1 MPDDRS
7 TAPIR
12 AVFLS
17 YSREDAE
24 PARRIADA
32 LRAFGMEV
40 WFDQNELR
48 GGDSWDAKIK
58 KQIRECALFLPIIST
73 HTQTR
78 MEGYFRREWKLGVE
92 RTHDMAG
99 GVAFITPVVIDD
111 TPESAALVPE
121 EFMRYQW
128 TRLPHGVPTP
138 EFVGQVKRLLEAP
151 GKNATSAT
159 PFRAPASAQAAA
171 GPASPARRTGMP
183 GWAWGALVAC
193 LVAAATIYF
202 SRRPQAAPAATP
214 PAPMAAAP
222 ATSAPAAN
230 DKSIAVLPFDN
241 MSEEKDASAFFAD
254 GVQEDILTNL
264 SFIHDLRVVSRTSVM
279 QYRGTIKPIR
289 QIAKELGV
297 TYVLE
302 GSVRRAGNKVRV
314 TGQLIHAATDE
325 HVWAKAY
332 DRDIT
337 DVFAIQAELAQS
349 IADSLQAAI
358 SPAEQTLIERKPT
371 NNPAAYDL
379 FVKAR
384 AAYEANDVNIMDQA
398 SWLLDA
404 VQLDPNFAQAWALL
418 GALQAANHF
427 AEIDATDAQM
437 EKAKAAIDTAVR
449 LAPDDPVVVE
459 MRGDFYYYGYRDYK
473 SAAEQYKRLQTL
485 RPNSPE
491 AIGSLGLIY
500 RRLGRWDDSLAN
512 LRRSIEL
519 DPQNQRYRTTI
530 AIHLFAMREYDGCKA
545 EMDRVV
551 EMTTGNLLWKF
562 FDMSFAFF
570 SGAPTDEIRAWLA
583 QLKTNH
589 PDNPTAAIVRRI
601 WARWIGDFAEAVSI
615 DNGQAYYDADGTP
628 HWQQDLN
635 TAFDY
640 IAMGDMTTGKARLEK
655 LLPQLKD
662 ELVKEPANSGL
673 WGAYGSAEAVLGD
686 RAQALAAA
694 SKVVELVPESL
705 DAVDGPVR
713 SAMRAKILAW
723 TGDKDQALSE
733 FSRLLHVPY
742 GANVYGDRFD
752 PGWLPIRDDPRF
764 KALLADPK
772 NNEPIH

>member
-1 MPDDRS
+1 MPDDKSS
-7 TAPIR
+7 TGTR

-17 YSREDAE
+17 YSREDTE

-32 LRAFGMEV
+32 LRAFGLEV

-58 KQIRECALFLPIIST
+58 RQIRECTLFLPIISA
-73 HTQTR
+73 HTQSR

-111 TPESAALVPE
+111 TLESAALVPE

-151 GKNATSAT
+151 
-159 PFRAPASAQAAA
+159 AQGAAA
-171 GPASPARRTGMP
+171 TGHSRPPVHATGAAPRRPGPP
-183 GWAWGALVAC
+183 GWAWGALVAGVV
-193 LVAAATIYF
+193 VAAAAVFY
-202 SRRPQAAPAATP
+202 SRKQEAPPAAPKAAVEAAPAE
-214 PAPMAAAP
+214 
-222 ATSAPAAN
+222 SALPAN

-358 SPAEQTLIERKPT
+358 SPAEQTLIQRKPT
-371 NNPAAYDL
+371 ANAAAYDL
-379 FVKAR
+379 FLKAR
-384 AAYEANDVNIMDQA
+384 AAYEANDINVMDQV

-404 VQLDPNFAQAWALL
+404 VQLDPGFAQAWALL

-427 AEIDATDAQM
+427 AELDSSPEM
-437 EKAKAAIDTAVR
+437 LEKAKAAIDTAVR
-449 LAPDDPVVVE
+449 LAPDDPIVIE

-473 SAAEQYKRLQTL
+473 SAAEQYRRLQTL

-491 AIGSLGLIY
+491 AVGSLGLIY
-500 RRLGRWDDSLAN
+500 RRMGRWDDSLAA
-512 LRRSIEL
+512 LRRSIDL

-530 AIHLFAMREYDGCKA
+530 SVLLFGLRRYTESNA
-545 EMDRVV
+545 EMHRVV
-551 EMTTGNLLWKF
+551 EMTGGNMLWTFYDVAIPYYETGSVDQAKA
-562 FDMSFAFF
+562 S
-570 SGAPTDEIRAWLA
+570 IA
-583 QLKTNH
+583 QLKANH
-589 PDNPTAAIVRRI
+589 PDDPLAAVIQRN
-601 WARWIGDFAEAVSI
+601 WARTIGDFAEAQRI
-615 DNGQAYYDADGTP
+615 DSRQPYYDANGLP
-628 HWQQDLN
+628 HWQQDFDA
-635 TAFDY
+635 AFDHV
-640 IAMGDMTTGKARLEK
+640 ATGDMATARTRLEK
-655 LLPQLKD
+655 LLPQLKA
-662 ELVKEPANSGL
+662 ELVNEPENSGL
-673 WGAYGSAEAVLGD
+673 WYVFGMTEAVLGD

-694 SKVVELVPESL
+694 NKVVELVPESI
-705 DAVDGPVR
+705 DAVDGPGR
-713 SAMRAKILAW
+713 SAWRAKILAW
-723 TGDKDQALSE
+723 AGDKEVALAE

-742 GANVYGDRFD
+742 GTNVYGDRFD
-752 PGWLPIRDDPRF
+752 PGWLPLQGDPRF
-764 KALLADPK
+764 QALLADPK
-772 NNEPIH
+772 NNETIK